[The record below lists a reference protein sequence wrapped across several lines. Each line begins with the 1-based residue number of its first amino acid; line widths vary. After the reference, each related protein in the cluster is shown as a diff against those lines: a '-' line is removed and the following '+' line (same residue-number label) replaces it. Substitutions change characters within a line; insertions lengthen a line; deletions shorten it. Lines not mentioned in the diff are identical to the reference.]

1 MKKYSCIFVGSG
13 QFVLASVP
21 LSEGTVKLEVVKPAK
36 NAVWWELGPEPS
48 VLKGIKLEKQ
58 NCHILPSGKEVLV
71 FSLWPYLTKLVHITL
86 GSRSIGPKPVNEVL

>member
-1 MKKYSCIFVGSG
+1 MKKYLCIFVGSG

-48 VLKGIKLEKQ
+48 VLKGIKFEK
-58 NCHILPSGKEVLV
+58 
-71 FSLWPYLTKLVHITL
+71 
-86 GSRSIGPKPVNEVL
+86 